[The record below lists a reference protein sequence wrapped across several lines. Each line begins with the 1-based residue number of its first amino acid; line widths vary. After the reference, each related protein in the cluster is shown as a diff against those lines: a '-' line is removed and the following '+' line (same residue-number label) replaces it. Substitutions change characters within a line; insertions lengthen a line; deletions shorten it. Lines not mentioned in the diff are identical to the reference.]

1 MNKAWGNGPDP
12 VDDKQGESMAR
23 KPKRAAKPGKAASKP
38 TAKPMPAKGRT
49 RLKAAAGNPAAADVP
64 TPPVIEGSATVA
76 GRILETGHILVV
88 DDLETNRDLLARQLV
103 NDGHTVSYADGG
115 LQALAMADREPFD
128 VILLDLMMPDLNGFE
143 VLARLK
149 ADGRTQNIP
158 VIMIS
163 AYDEQEKAIQCLE
176 IGAEDYLY
184 KPVNVV
190 LLRARINASIER
202 KHAQDREK
210 LYLEQLGF
218 EKKNSE
224 ELLLN
229 ILPPRIIE
237 RIHAGEK
244 LIADRFDAV
253 TVLFSDLV
261 DFTEITDQMGAA
273 ELVENL
279 NRLFSRFDSLAK
291 EHGVEKVKTMGD
303 AYMVVAGLPDPMPG
317 HMEACAD
324 MALGM
329 ITALEEINPTLS
341 KPFEIRIGLHT
352 GPVIA
357 GIIGQHKY
365 VYDVWGA
372 TVNHASRYE
381 SYSLPGHI
389 HISEQLARPLMDK
402 FDCQSR
408 GVLEMRSIGEA
419 ETFFL
424 KGRR

>member
-1 MNKAWGNGPDP
+1 
-12 VDDKQGESMAR
+12 MAR
-23 KPKRAAKPGKAASKP
+23 KPKRVARPRKAASKRK
-38 TAKPMPAKGRT
+38 TKPKPAKGRT

-88 DDLETNRDLLARQLV
+88 DDEKFSRTIVSRQLV
-103 NDGHTVSYADGG
+103 ESGHTVSCADGG
-115 LQALAMADREPFD
+115 RQALAMADREPFD

-149 ADGRTQNIP
+149 ADGRTRNIP

-163 AYDEQEKAIQCLE
+163 ANKEQKKAIQCLE
-176 IGAEDYLY
+176 IGAEDYLP
-184 KPVNVV
+184 KPINTM
-190 LLRARINASIER
+190 LLRVRINACIER
-202 KHAQDREK
+202 KRAQDREK
-210 LYLEQLGF
+210 FYLKQLGL
-218 EKKNSE
+218 EKKISE

-229 ILPPRIIE
+229 ILPSKIIE
-237 RIHAGEK
+237 RINAGEK
-244 LIADRFDAV
+244 LIADRFDAA

-261 DFTEITDQMGAA
+261 GFTEISSQMDPTQ
-273 ELVENL
+273 LVENL
-279 NRLFSRFDSLAK
+279 NRLFSRFDSLTK
-291 EHGVEKVKTMGD
+291 ENGVEKVKTIGD
-303 AYMVVAGLPDPMPG
+303 AYMVVAGVPDPMPG

-324 MALGM
+324 MALAM
-329 ITALEEINPTLS
+329 VAALEEINPTLS
-341 KPFEIRIGLHT
+341 KPFEIRIGLET
-352 GPVIA
+352 GPVVA
-357 GIIGQHKY
+357 GIIGRNKY

-372 TVNHASRYE
+372 TVNYASRYE

-408 GVLEMRSIGEA
+408 GLLRMRSIGEV